1 MNSKVKHKAIYL
13 VNKEKIWSHSN
24 VTVFSGENDSE
35 SRWCLLHIRDESSI
49 KGAPRPVVEED
60 TLLMW
65 HIALK
70 MTFEPY

>member
-1 MNSKVKHKAIYL
+1 MNSEVKHKAIYL

-24 VTVFSGENDSE
+24 VAVFSGESDSE
-35 SRWCLLHIRDESSI
+35 SQWCLLHITDESSL
-49 KGAPRPVVEED
+49 KGAPRLVLEED

-70 MTFEPY
+70 MTFEPC